1 MSNKGNAGSQ
11 LDLQIAVNTDD
22 GKALN
27 NAILSLN
34 RQWKG
39 GSIKW
44 FSPVYSSVKKLSYK
58 EFSDK
63 SFLEGRFD
71 SKSESFWDE
80 LGGSPKCKVT
90 DWPDGGPRWDGIAV
104 LTRKNKKKTLLLI
117 EAKAHKSELKGSPCM
132 AEAASKENIR
142 CLIDDVKKKHQDV
155 FKQDANWLDTP
166 YYQFSNR
173 LAFLLY
179 LQEENFDVALIYIL
193 FANDPYWENRDKTTI
208 IKWIDAQREKYN
220 NFCACEKAQA
230 ALSRLGVYELIV
242 DLDSSFGKVKE
253 RIEDEVKK
261 LVAE

>member
-1 MSNKGNAGSQ
+1 MTNKGKAGSQ

-44 FSPVYSSVKKLSYK
+44 YSPVYSSVKKMSYK

-71 SKSESFWDE
+71 NKSESFWDE
-80 LGGSPKCKVT
+80 LGKRPKGKVN

-179 LQEENFDVALIYIL
+179 LQEEKFDVALIYIL

-208 IKWIDAQREKYN
+208 NKWIEANREKYN
-220 NFCACEKAQA
+220 HFCAGENAQT
-230 ALSRLGVYELIV
+230 ALSRLGVFELII
-242 DLDSSFGKVKE
+242 DLDCSFSCL
-253 RIEDEVKK
+253 KK
-261 LVAE
+261 IIADNVSYSHR